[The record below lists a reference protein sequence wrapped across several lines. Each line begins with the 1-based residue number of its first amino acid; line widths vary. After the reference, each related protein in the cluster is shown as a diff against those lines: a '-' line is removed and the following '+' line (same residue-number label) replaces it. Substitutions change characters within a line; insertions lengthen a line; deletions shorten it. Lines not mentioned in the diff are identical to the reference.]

1 MSVITKAMRKAIES
15 MYDGICDVVEHQKV
29 TDPVTKKTG
38 FADVTTLLSQPCRVS
53 FKNVSTSGDGNTSA
67 ITQEIKLFISPDI
80 TIKEGSKINVTQNG
94 VKTAYAN
101 SGVPARYET
110 HQEITLKLFD
120 RWA

>member
-1 MSVITKAMRKAIES
+1 MSVMNVMRKAIES
-15 MYDGICDVVEHQKV
+15 MYIGVCDVVEHQKV
-29 TDPVTKKTG
+29 TDPLTKKTG
-38 FADVTTLLSQPCRVS
+38 FEEVPVILAQPCRVS
-53 FKNVSTSGDGNTSA
+53 FKTSSSSGDGNASA
-67 ITQEIKLFISPDI
+67 ITQEIKLFVSPDI

-94 VKTAYAN
+94 VKTSYSN